1 MCCNI
6 RLTSISV
13 AVITGDF
20 VTVRACKNSGPRN
33 DGAYKRRTLKTG
45 GASEGVCCI
54 MKSQKVRFLLK
65 HTPIK

>member
-20 VTVRACKNSGPRN
+20 ITVKACKNSGPRN
-33 DGAYKRRTLKTG
+33 DGAYKRRTLKTD

-54 MKSQKVRFLLK
+54 YLTCVGG
-65 HTPIK
+65 HAANIN